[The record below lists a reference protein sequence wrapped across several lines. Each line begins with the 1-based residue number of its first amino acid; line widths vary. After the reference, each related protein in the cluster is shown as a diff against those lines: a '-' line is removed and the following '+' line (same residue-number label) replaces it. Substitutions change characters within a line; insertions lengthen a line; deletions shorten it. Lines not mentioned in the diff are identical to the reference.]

1 MPEGVGALG
10 RNRDKLGQERHESRL
25 ALELPREMSTDVPYV
40 GVPGQRYQ
48 RQVGRNTHTHTHG
61 GVWVSWW
68 GDANSDTYITHK
80 SHRETEKECRNG
92 KSG

>member
-1 MPEGVGALG
+1 MSHAWPWSYLG
-10 RNRDKLGQERHESRL
+10 RCQQTSPMLGSQTE
-25 ALELPREMSTDVPYV
+25 VPEA
-40 GVPGQRYQ
+40 
-48 RQVGRNTHTHTHG
+48 GRKEHTYTHIHR

-92 KSG
+92 KSGW